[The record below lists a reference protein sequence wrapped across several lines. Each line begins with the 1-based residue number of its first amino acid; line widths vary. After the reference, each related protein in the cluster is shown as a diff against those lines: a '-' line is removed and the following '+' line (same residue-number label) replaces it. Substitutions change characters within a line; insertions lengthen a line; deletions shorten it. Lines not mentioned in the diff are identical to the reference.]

1 MCGKGREEGRQRPER
16 ERERERIMEA
26 DTYYSHS
33 KLTLGGYICPRCKSK
48 VCELPSDCD
57 ICGLTLVSSPH
68 LARSYHHLFPVDNFD
83 EVKPNSGRE
92 THCFSCLTEFADKT
106 DTAGKFS
113 CLKCGQEFCAE
124 CDIFVHEVLHNCPGC
139 WSVGQK
145 KKI

>member
-1 MCGKGREEGRQRPER
+1 MFLLVQV
-16 ERERERIMEA
+16 
-26 DTYYSHS
+26 DTHAVKYSHS
-33 KLTLGGYICPRCKSK
+33 KLTMGGYVCPRCKSK

-83 EVKPNSGRE
+83 EIKPNNGRE
-92 THCFSCLTEFADKT
+92 THCFSCLAEFSDKT

-113 CLKCGQEFCAE
+113 CPKCGQEFCAE

-145 KKI
+145 KKM